1 MFCFLFFFSDSYA
14 EIQNITSAA
23 VSQNTQNDKV
33 LLVGEIDLKI
43 TKDISS
49 LETETSDQVI
59 LSSVRKSTDSDNSGS
74 IVPKQEHHNTPSPPI
89 DDFKFNNNNHLVSN
103 SHVTENT
110 SDKTQF
116 NNNSQFDNISGS
128 DEQLNNTGA
137 IIDTHSAN
145 YSHLENYQHSYFS
158 ECSNVSYATAAT
170 ENYNNSEVYD
180 LSRSGN
186 NKRYQTS
193 DTGRNSSFE
202 YINYNNLQQNLADQ
216 QAIRLHQNYI
226 NNHFNLSNTMKGNIM
241 TMHCQN
247 YILSSSSSSSS
258 PPPPPPSNSY
268 YHFDLLN
275 DINNNQSN
283 HINNNFYHNSI
294 DDVINETLKDEHCS
308 NLVEDTSAHY
318 TTLTNAGSI
327 ASPLD
332 LYHLHQYSREDSHNN
347 HHSTS
352 SNSRSPTGYSNDDY
366 DNGLQNFAQLTNL
379 ASRSIYT
386 SSPLTSSEHTIL
398 QATSNG
404 YDTVGHG
411 IPSR

>member
-1 MFCFLFFFSDSYA
+1 MCFVSFFSDSYA
-14 EIQNITSAA
+14 ETQNITSTA

-33 LLVGEIDLKI
+33 LSVGEINSKI

-49 LETETSDQVI
+49 LGTITSDQVI
-59 LSSVRKSTDSDNSGS
+59 LSSDRKSTDSENSGS
-74 IVPKQEHHNTPSPPI
+74 IVPKQEHHNTPSPPV
-89 DDFKFNNNNHLVSN
+89 DDFKFNNNTNLVSD
-103 SHVTENT
+103 SHVTEST

-128 DEQLNNTGA
+128 DEQINNTEA
-137 IIDTHSAN
+137 IIETQSAN
-145 YSHLENYQHSYFS
+145 YSQLENYQQNYFS
-158 ECSNVSYATAAT
+158 ECSNSYAIGTT
-170 ENYNNSEVYD
+170 DNYNHSEVYD

-186 NKRYQTS
+186 NKRYLTS
-193 DTGRNSSFE
+193 DTGRNSTFE
-202 YINYNNLQQNLADQ
+202 YINYNNLQHNLSEQ
-216 QAIRLHQNYI
+216 QALRLHQNYI

-258 PPPPPPSNSY
+258 PQSNSY

-275 DINNNQSN
+275 DTNNNQSN

-294 DDVINETLKDEHCS
+294 DDVINETLKDENCS

-379 ASRSIYT
+379 ANRGIYA
-386 SSPLTSSEHTIL
+386 SSPLPSTEHTIL
-398 QATSNG
+398 QAASNG